1 MSIGTELRRVEAQ
14 VRELVWDAFS
24 NDDAV
29 AVGLAVVEKARA
41 RGVAVT
47 VDVERGGQRLFHLA
61 MAGTTPDN
69 ASWIERKKNVVKRV
83 HASSYAYGLK
93 LAAEGKTLADQG
105 LDPALHAAHGGCVPI
120 VVEGTGF
127 VGTVTISGLPQRDD
141 HDLAVEVMREVLGR
155 KARRPGTAALS
166 PGGSARA
173 PRSASRRRPPS
184 TG

>member
-1 MSIGTELRRVEAQ
+1 MSIESELRRVEAQ
-14 VRELVWDAFS
+14 ARKLVWDAFS

-83 HASSYAYGLK
+83 HTSSYAYGLK
-93 LAAEGKTLADQG
+93 LAAEGKALADQG
-105 LDPALHAAHGGCVPI
+105 MDPLLHAAHGGCIPV

-127 VGTVTISGLPQRDD
+127 VGTVTISGLPQKDD
-141 HDLAVEVMREVLGR
+141 HDLAVEVMLEVLGGR
-155 KARRPGTAALS
+155 DRSSTRARRGTT
-166 PGGSARA
+166 G
-173 PRSASRRRPPS
+173 RRRNA
-184 TG
+184 